1 MTQDC
6 SHKQDKVAEVLFN
19 KFGKKTAVL
28 ICCLKC
34 GSQKK
39 IHGKNRNR
47 SYEIVTDNFIKGND
61 PKGFA
66 KFD

>member
-1 MTQDC
+1 MIQNC
-6 SHKQDKVAEVLFN
+6 LHEQDKVAEVLFN
-19 KFGKKTAVL
+19 KFGKKIAIL

-47 SYEIVTDNFIKGND
+47 SYEIVANNFVKGND

-66 KFD
+66 KSD

>member
-1 MTQDC
+1 MQC
-6 SHKQDKVAEVLFN
+6 CLHEQDKVAEVLFN

-34 GSQKK
+34 CSQKK

-47 SYEIVTDNFIKGND
+47 GYEIISNNFIEGND
-61 PKGFA
+61 PKRFT
-66 KFD
+66 KSN